1 MIKWPTTDVCNN
13 FIKIDIHVL
22 NIQNSKD
29 LSPIIQHI
37 SGIFDIIIIWHIHFL
52 TMLHAWLIM
61 QWPPLV
67 ISKSGILTL
76 CEWTCSSPPRTS
88 GVVSPWYWTQSW
100 TRCLQCVAE
109 CSPLACY
116 VPVYQIEH
124 LIIYNIRFISI
135 IILSMFLTPSFS
147 KLLNRICYV
156 FRIMKDR
163 KKRYAGINSVLNFIT
178 LLLLWI
184 ICT

>member
-1 MIKWPTTDVCNN
+1 MTHP
-13 FIKIDIHVL
+13 
-22 NIQNSKD
+22 
-29 LSPIIQHI
+29 LSDNA
-37 SGIFDIIIIWHIHFL
+37 SCL
-52 TMLHAWLIM
+52 TNY

-67 ISKSGILTL
+67 ISQSGILTL

-88 GVVSPWYWTQSW
+88 GVVSPWYWMQSW

-135 IILSMFLTPSFS
+135 IILSML
-147 KLLNRICYV
+147 
-156 FRIMKDR
+156 RIMKDR
-163 KKRYAGINSVLNFIT
+163 KKKICRHKFSFEFDYIVVTLDHIHNIELRKFNIFLYISYILTANEMNKTYKWNSFI
-178 LLLLWI
+178 
-184 ICT
+184 

>member
-1 MIKWPTTDVCNN
+1 MTLTISLVSVYQVCVHRNLTCYKMNN
-13 FIKIDIHVL
+13 NSCLYVINSSKLIYSHVSNIFKRNLKRIH
-22 NIQNSKD
+22 
-29 LSPIIQHI
+29 LSQILQHI
-37 SGIFDIIIIWHIHFL
+37 SGIFDIIFIWRFHYL

-67 ISKSGILTL
+67 ISESGILTL
-76 CEWTCSSPPRTS
+76 CEWTCSSPPHTS
-88 GVVSPWYWTQSW
+88 GVVSPWYWMQSW

-135 IILSMFLTPSFS
+135 IILSMFLTP
-147 KLLNRICYV
+147 
-156 FRIMKDR
+156 
-163 KKRYAGINSVLNFIT
+163 
-178 LLLLWI
+178 
-184 ICT
+184 

>member
-1 MIKWPTTDVCNN
+1 MIHP
-13 FIKIDIHVL
+13 
-22 NIQNSKD
+22 
-29 LSPIIQHI
+29 LSDNA
-37 SGIFDIIIIWHIHFL
+37 SCL
-52 TMLHAWLIM
+52 TNY

-67 ISKSGILTL
+67 ISQSGILTL

-116 VPVYQIEH
+116 VPVYQTEH

-135 IILSMFLTPSFS
+135 IILSMFLTPYFS

-156 FRIMKDR
+156 LRIMKER
-163 KKRYAGINSVLNFIT
+163 KKRYAGINSVLNLIT
-178 LLLLWI
+178 LLLLWTTYI
-184 ICT
+184 ILSYENSTFSCTFHAYQQQMEWTSLGQ

>member
-1 MIKWPTTDVCNN
+1 MTLTISLVSGYQVCVHRNLTCYKMNN
-13 FIKIDIHVL
+13 NSCLYVINSSKLIYSHVSNIFKRNFKRIH
-22 NIQNSKD
+22 

-52 TMLHAWLIM
+52 TNY

-67 ISKSGILTL
+67 ISQSGILTL

-124 LIIYNIRFISI
+124 LIVYNIRFISI
-135 IILSMFLTPSFS
+135 IILSMFLTP
-147 KLLNRICYV
+147 
-156 FRIMKDR
+156 
-163 KKRYAGINSVLNFIT
+163 
-178 LLLLWI
+178 
-184 ICT
+184 